1 MSFGWSATDL
11 LSLVQICCVIIDNCK
26 DGLRSAASQVNSLK
40 KEVEEFNATLLQ
52 LHRHLKETGE
62 VSFLNFKDVTKT
74 LNECSEYLEKYR
86 LLQKDEDSPRQHD
99 GSDNEGKPGRR
110 NPMSKASLKGAVMK
124 SPKILQYIALGGDKS
139 INLLVAKL
147 SRHRQSISL
156 YMQILGR

>member
-11 LSLVQICCVIIDNCK
+11 LSLVQISFVIIDNCK

-40 KEVEEFNATLLQ
+40 KEVEEFNVTLRQLQ
-52 LHRHLKETGE
+52 GHLKETGE
-62 VSFLNFKDVTKT
+62 LSFLDFTQVTKT
-74 LNECSEYLEKYR
+74 LDECSKYLEKYR

-110 NPMSKASLKGAVMK
+110 NPMSKVSLKGAVMK
-124 SPKILQYIALGGDKS
+124 SPKVLQYIALGGDKS
-139 INLLVAKL
+139 IDLLVAKL